1 MDWSALFTGE
11 ALISLLTLTV
21 MEVVLGIDNLVFVSI
36 VSSRLPAAQQKNAQ
50 QIGLVVALGLRIAL
64 LFGIGWLISL
74 EEPIIFLPPALHSL
88 LQLRPGDGLSWNDI
102 ILVLGGLFLLYK
114 ATSEIHQKLEGHE
127 EDVKEQKGKAQF
139 GNIIFQITALNLI
152 FSIDSILTAVG
163 LVKSIPIMIIAVVL
177 SMAVMIAFVN
187 PLSNFIQRHPTVK
200 MLGLSFL
207 LLIGFMLIA
216 EGFHQHVPKGYIYF
230 SIFFSITVE
239 MLNIRMLKVMQKPV
253 DLHDEYVD
261 SSGNK

>member
-1 MDWSALFTGE
+1 MEALFSPE
-11 ALISLLTLTV
+11 ALISLLTLTI
-21 MEVVLGIDNLVFVSI
+21 MEVVLGVDNLVFVSI
-36 VSSRLPAAQQKNAQ
+36 VSSRLPKEQQKKAQ
-50 QIGLVVALGLRIAL
+50 QIGLIVAMGLRIAL

-74 EEPIIFLPPALHSL
+74 QEPVIFIPEPIHSL
-88 LQLRPGDGLSWNDI
+88 MQLHPGDGLSWNDI
-102 ILVLGGLFLLYK
+102 ILVVGGIFLLYK

-127 EDVKEQKGKAQF
+127 EDMSTQKGKSAF
-139 GNIIFQITALNLI
+139 NAVIAQITALNLI

-163 LVKSIPIMIIAVVL
+163 LVKSIPIMIIAVVI

-187 PLSNFIQRHPTVK
+187 PLSNFIQKHPTVK

-207 LLIGFMLIA
+207 LLIGFMLVA

-230 SIFFSITVE
+230 SIFFSIIVE
-239 MLNIRMLKVMQKPV
+239 TLNIRMLKAKDKPV

-261 SSGNK
+261 SSAKQQ